1 MDQDVHRGGRG
12 RAKLGAITLFCLLCG
27 AWLPAGC
34 GRPDQKQA
42 AAPSAAADAEW
53 AWLQTTR
60 RELDDKRQR
69 LAAAGQTPDPALAS
83 DVERQTVE
91 LNRRLLEFINAD
103 PPVVGEPLS
112 ERQKTALRMKSD
124 EDLLLAREHIEKG
137 GDYQRAIEIYE
148 DALAVDPD
156 NPRLK
161 SELEKARQRRYT
173 TFEAFAQVKEG
184 MKDAEVRTLL
194 GRPNLHN
201 IREYPE
207 RDVVAWF
214 YPKGE
219 NGAAA
224 GVWFEKKGEGL
235 VVYEADF
242 EAIQPGQPQPVGA
255 PRDLTSRGTMRDAG
269 GSRP

>member
-1 MDQDVHRGGRG
+1 MDQQVRRGGKG
-12 RAKLGAITLFCLLCG
+12 RAKLGAIALSCLLLG
-27 AWLPAGC
+27 AFLPAGC
-34 GRPDQKQA
+34 GRSDERQ

-53 AWLQTTR
+53 SWLQATR

-69 LAAAGQTPDPALAS
+69 LAAAGQTPDPALAK
-83 DVERQTVE
+83 DAERQTAE

-112 ERQKTALRMKSD
+112 ERQKAALRMKSD
-124 EDLLLAREHIEKG
+124 EDILLARQHIEEG

-148 DALAVDPD
+148 DALAVDPE
-156 NPRLK
+156 NPRLTA
-161 SELEKARQRRYT
+161 ELEKARQRRYI

-184 MKDAEVRTLL
+184 MKGEEVRSLL

-201 IREYPE
+201 VREYPE
-207 RDVVAWF
+207 RGVVAWF

-224 GVWFEKKGEGL
+224 GVWFEKKGAALE
-235 VVYEADF
+235 VYEADF
-242 EAIQPGQPQPVGA
+242 EAIRPGQPQPGGA
-255 PRDLTSRGTMRDAG
+255 PAT
-269 GSRP
+269 